1 MRAEAV
7 VSSRIEGTIA
17 SLPDVLV
24 FEATPQTEPKT
35 PDVREIVNYVEA
47 LENGLE
53 TAKEQAIT
61 LPLIRA
67 MHKVLMTGVR
77 GGQKSP
83 GEIRK
88 EQNWIGA
95 HATTPIEAAR
105 YVPPPPERL
114 NDLLQ
119 SYESFLNSPSD
130 LPVLVRLAM
139 QHYQFE
145 AIHPF
150 MDGNGRIG
158 RVLIVLQLCREQT
171 LSRPLLYLSPYFES
185 NRDQYNDHMLRVST
199 AGAWE
204 DWICFFLAGVEK
216 QANVSL
222 DIVEHLA
229 NLRTEYWNRIHTA
242 RNSALLLRAIDLVFG
257 EVAITTSRL
266 AQVLNISSAR
276 ALSLI
281 EKMEHEKIVTQRPGR
296 QRNRVFI
303 GYEILSH
310 LDKIGEQPS

>member
-17 SLPDVLV
+17 SLPDVLL
-24 FEATPQTEPKT
+24 FEATPQTEPRT
-35 PDVREIVNYVEA
+35 PDVREIINYIGA
-47 LENGLE
+47 LESGLE
-53 TAKEQAIT
+53 TAKQQAIT
-61 LPLIRA
+61 LPLIRG
-67 MHKVLMTGVR
+67 MHNVLMTGVR
-77 GGQKSP
+77 GSQKSP
-83 GEIRK
+83 GEVRK
-88 EQNWIGA
+88 EQNWIGV
-95 HATTPIEAAR
+95 HANTPIEQAR

-114 NDLLQ
+114 AELME
-119 SYESFLNSPSD
+119 SYEAFLNTASD

-158 RVLIVLQLCREQT
+158 RLLIVLQLCREQA

-185 NRDQYNDHMLRVST
+185 NRDQYNDHMLQVST
-199 AGAWE
+199 SGAWE

-222 DIVEHLA
+222 GVVEHLSD
-229 NLRTEYWNRIHTA
+229 LRTVYWERIQSA
-242 RNSALLLRAIDLVFG
+242 RNSAMLLKAIDLLFG
-257 EVAITTSRL
+257 EVAITTARV

-276 ALSLI
+276 ALSVI
-281 EKMEHEKIVTQRPGR
+281 EKLEQEKIVTQQGGK
-296 QRNRVFI
+296 QRNRVFF
-303 GYEILSH
+303 GYEILRH
-310 LDKIGEQPS
+310 LDKIGGSA